1 MRIVGGRLRG
11 RHLAAPADRAIRPT
25 SDRTRETI
33 FNILAHSEDMP
44 DLDGATVLDAFCG
57 TGALAL
63 EALSRGAAHAYLM
76 DEAASS
82 LALARRNVADL
93 GEAARATLIRAN
105 ATRPPPAPA
114 AASVAFLDPPYGKDL
129 AAPALA
135 ALAAA
140 GWLAPGA
147 VAVIE
152 IAAGDP
158 LPLPA
163 GFTALDDRR
172 YGDTRVVFV
181 RIA

>member
-1 MRIVGGRLRG
+1 M
-11 RHLAAPADRAIRPT
+11 AAPADRAIRPT
-25 SDRTRETI
+25 SDRTRQAI
-33 FNILAHSEDMP
+33 FNILAHGEDMP

-63 EALSRGAAHAYLM
+63 EALSRGAAHAFLM
-76 DEAASS
+76 DAAASS
-82 LALARRNVADL
+82 LALARRNIADL
-93 GEAARATLIRAN
+93 GETTHATLIRAN

-114 AASVAFLDPPYGKDL
+114 AATVAFLDPPYGKDL

-135 ALAAA
+135 GLAAA

-147 VAVIE
+147 VAVVE
-152 IAAGDP
+152 LAADDP

-172 YGDTRVVFV
+172 YGETRVVFA
-181 RIA
+181 RHAAA